1 MTLVLSVNLEF
12 FLITANYHRNS
23 RILSVHKYHQVEKN
37 TGGDLREHV
46 RAMTELRNAFRRVQ
60 GKNERKKSLS

>member
-37 TGGDLREHV
+37 RCGDLGEHV
-46 RAMTELRNAFRRVQ
+46 RAMTGLRNAFRRAQ
-60 GKNERKKSLS
+60 EKNEGKNSLG